1 MNRSLDDYLLPKA
14 QWQARRTEYLQRA
27 DLLEV
32 ADEQPTLLRLA
43 ERLEGR
49 IPTSI
54 SIQTVRSMSLRLRQ
68 RQKRVTRSAPYF
80 LANATSH
87 WSKGSRP

>member
-32 ADEQPTLLRLA
+32 ADGQPTLLRLA
-43 ERLEGR
+43 ERLER
-49 IPTSI
+49 K
-54 SIQTVRSMSLRLRQ
+54 RSSYG
-68 RQKRVTRSAPYF
+68 VSGDSAAFFPH
-80 LANATSH
+80 T
-87 WSKGSRP
+87 